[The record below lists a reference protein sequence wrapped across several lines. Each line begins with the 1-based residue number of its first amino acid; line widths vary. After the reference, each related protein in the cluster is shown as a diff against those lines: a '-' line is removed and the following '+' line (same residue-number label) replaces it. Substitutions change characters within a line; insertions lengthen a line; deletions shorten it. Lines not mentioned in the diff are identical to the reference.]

1 MDIINGIEI
10 YSISKEAYKTYKEQA
25 KQGRNASSEIIRK
38 KLTALV
44 INAVERKRIF
54 KNKFTCRFGGFV
66 MVVNEDTKM
75 IEVLFWDNFKTHKS
89 TAPRKSVDNLL
100 ETYKKLGLS
109 KSGDELLVA

>member
-1 MDIINGIEI
+1 MDIVNGIEI
-10 YSISKEAYKTYKEQA
+10 YSISKEAYKTYKEQVR
-25 KQGRNASSEIIRK
+25 QGRNASVEVIKR

-89 TAPRKSVDNLL
+89 IAPKKSIKNLQD
-100 ETYKKLGLS
+100 TYKQLGLS
-109 KSGDELLVA
+109 KSGDSLLVA